1 MRWNNNLIALFA
13 DKPLLMLQ
21 SIKRAFRID
30 PKNVELHSCIVRF
43 AVKLVTLKKQ
53 TEPATES
60 PVLTVIEQ
68 EMEPIL
74 RGRSADQINKEFL
87 AENSNSLPALFEAA
101 RMMYLLDESK
111 QEEAVKLTT
120 SLEPHIT
127 DVDLQ
132 DLLSHR
138 IAQNFNGR
146 STVAPLRLITDR
158 PNDQ

>member
-1 MRWNNNLIALFA
+1 MRLYVVFT

-30 PKNVELHSCIVRF
+30 PKNVELHSCFVRF
-43 AVKLVTLKKQ
+43 AMKLVTLKKQ

-87 AENSNSLPALFEAA
+87 AENSNSLPALFEGKVDVREMGGGAPVCLFGA
-101 RMMYLLDESK
+101 FM
-111 QEEAVKLTT
+111 QLT
-120 SLEPHIT
+120 SY
-127 DVDLQ
+127 
-132 DLLSHR
+132 
-138 IAQNFNGR
+138 
-146 STVAPLRLITDR
+146 
-158 PNDQ
+158 